1 MNGFDLKVYGSLK
14 VESLYGEDSIYI
26 EVKATLFG
34 KPLFTFNPEDGSL
47 KEDWR
52 LLLDAC
58 ENDGSYS
65 LDWAP
70 SNGECYISVHEKEVS
85 FCVEKRG
92 DGCGGEL
99 SITIPSTLCIEAFR
113 TIYGLYPESE
123 DEE

>member
-1 MNGFDLKVYGSLK
+1 MSGFDLKVCGSLK

-34 KPLFTFNPEDGSL
+34 KPLFTFTPEDGSL

-70 SNGECYISVHEKEVS
+70 WNGECYIRVDNKEVS
-85 FCVEKRG
+85 FCIGVQA

-99 SITIPSTLCIEAFR
+99 LITIPVSFCLEAFR
-113 TIYGLYPESE
+113 TIYELYPKK
-123 DEE
+123 